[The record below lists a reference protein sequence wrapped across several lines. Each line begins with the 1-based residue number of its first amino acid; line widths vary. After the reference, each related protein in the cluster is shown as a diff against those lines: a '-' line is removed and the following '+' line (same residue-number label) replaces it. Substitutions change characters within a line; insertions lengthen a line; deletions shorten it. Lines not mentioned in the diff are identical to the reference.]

1 MYPDSFLRA
10 WHGKIFYNSIDILI
24 CGSEENIMRFVD
36 PDDNEQSELQE
47 PTPEPTWQTIA
58 EVTGLSNPLFDD
70 TLFAMGYEFSSNVYL
85 LRGDYISIIDPGN
98 DYMIYMELFRQGVN
112 PTDIKKVAL
121 THGHQDH
128 CMGVM
133 ELFRGYPGYARDLD
147 VEVILHEAGPM
158 EFMENL
164 KEAGIRITEVK
175 GGETINL
182 SGFDFEVIHTPGHTI
197 DGLCY
202 YHAPTK
208 TAFTGDIVLP
218 EAMAEIDKGGGG
230 RLDHYLYSLRTL
242 RKYDIEHVMAG
253 HGGIA
258 PLVGRR
264 VVRDTY
270 EGLIRKVID
279 EGTPWMAG
287 AMTLAQQ
294 GLLEEALFCCHKVLV
309 ENPDDARAL
318 ENKAFLL
325 KDLGRDVEAVEV
337 FDQVLAK
344 KSDHFYALIGKG
356 MALMALEKFAETLE
370 VLDQALLL
378 QPGNKE
384 ILINKG
390 LALYLSGRQEEAL
403 EIQPFQE
410 AFADKIKEE
419 LSKQQSPGSTSDS

>member
-1 MYPDSFLRA
+1 
-10 WHGKIFYNSIDILI
+10 
-24 CGSEENIMRFVD
+24 
-36 PDDNEQSELQE
+36 
-47 PTPEPTWQTIA
+47 
-58 EVTGLSNPLFDD
+58 
-70 TLFAMGYEFSSNVYL
+70 
-85 LRGDYISIIDPGN
+85 
-98 DYMIYMELFRQGVN
+98 
-112 PTDIKKVAL
+112 
-121 THGHQDH
+121 
-128 CMGVM
+128 
-133 ELFRGYPGYARDLD
+133 
-147 VEVILHEAGPM
+147 
-158 EFMENL
+158 
-164 KEAGIRITEVK
+164 VK

-202 YHAPTK
+202 YHVPTK

-242 RKYDIEHVMAG
+242 RKYEIDHVMPG

-270 EGLIRKVID
+270 EGLIRKVINED
-279 EGTPWMAG
+279 TPWMAG

-294 GLLEEALFCCHKVLV
+294 GLLEEALFCCHKVLA
-309 ENPDDARAL
+309 EKPDDSRAL

-325 KDLGRDVEAVEV
+325 KDLGRDAEAVEI
-337 FDQVLAK
+337 FEQVLAQK
-344 KSDHFYALIGKG
+344 PDHFYALIGKA
-356 MALMALEKFAETLE
+356 MALMALEKFGEALE

-403 EIQPFQE
+403 EIEPFQE

-419 LSKQQSPGSTSDS
+419 LSKPQSKSPDS